1 VSDGPEGVEGTEDL
15 KDVFGAGL
23 LLVEPGGRR
32 AGMAGSGGAGF
43 RVEDILVPE
52 GLACPN

>member
-1 VSDGPEGVEGTEDL
+1 
-15 KDVFGAGL
+15 
-23 LLVEPGGRR
+23 
-32 AGMAGSGGAGF
+32 MAGSGGAGF